1 VTEVRALA
9 CIECGFVTLHVT
21 DLARLR
27 DDVQKHPELFQ
38 WE

>member
-1 VTEVRALA
+1 VTKVRALA

-21 DLARLR
+21 ELARLR
-27 DDVQKHPELFQ
+27 EDVQKHPGRFR

>member
-1 VTEVRALA
+1 MTEVRALA

-21 DLARLR
+21 EIARLR
-27 DDVQKHPELFQ
+27 EDVQKHPELFR